1 MWSPRVGLRRL
12 VRCSCESKSL
22 ERSYW
27 KPETQ
32 IQRTEFEQLVR
43 PILGDRYSI
52 ELGINEKQ
60 KVILRLN
67 VNNPKDNQSNQYD
80 EEKRAIFDLLN
91 DWGVASMVHTQI
103 VKKLISYVDHKEII
117 LPLEIDTSIEKIN
130 IEIE

>member
-1 MWSPRVGLRRL
+1 MWSSKIYSRRF

-27 KPETQ
+27 KPD
-32 IQRTEFEQLVR
+32 IQVQRSEFEQLVR

-52 ELGINEKQ
+52 ELGVNEKN

-67 VNNPKDNQSNQYD
+67 INNLKDNQSNRYD

-91 DWGVASMVHTQI
+91 DWGVASKVHTQI
-103 VKKLISYVDHKEII
+103 VKKLISYVDHKDIP
-117 LPLEIDTSIEKIN
+117 LPLEIDTTIEKIN
-130 IEIE
+130 IDLE